1 MQRRDFVKL
10 GVAAAIPATLGTSA
24 IPAAVGAECCTLVGD
39 QELIAEK
46 TKLIDFILDNMFEPC
61 DSALVDKL
69 QAAFPGQ
76 QVSIDTSSGEMVA
89 TKFHGVLNSWIFKVD
104 NTMATL
110 TYDTDV
116 NVVN

>member
-1 MQRRDFVKL
+1 MDRRDFVKL

-24 IPAAVGAECCTLVGD
+24 EPPLWLHERLDEQMAVLCGD
-39 QELIAEK
+39 QGLIAEK

-76 QVSIDTSSGEMVA
+76 QVSIEMEIIGSA
-89 TKFHGVLNSWIFKVD
+89 SPDKWIFKAD
-104 NTMATL
+104 NSTATL